1 MISIILPCYNEE
13 NAVFDCINQIKLEA
27 QKTQKEFEIIVVD
40 DGSTDNSLSKIK
52 ECDVNVLS
60 HPHNLGYG
68 SALKSG
74 IAAAKYDTIL
84 ISDIDG
90 SYPSKHIPE
99 LIKIYFDSK
108 QNSIGLDMLVGA
120 RQGKVY
126 DGSPLKFIFRKFLKF
141 LVEWTTGRK
150 IIDTNSGMR
159 IFSKKTIGSF
169 LPRLC
174 NTFSFTTSLTL
185 AYMLNGKFVKY
196 EPIEYHVRTGKSHV
210 KILRDSL
217 RTLQYIVEA
226 IIYYN
231 PLKLFLL
238 VFLIFILLSIF
249 FLILFFLNDKFIF
262 LALFSLSTVISFISI
277 FFGFLMDLVK
287 QKINQSRDK

>member
-13 NAVFDCINQIKLEA
+13 NAVIDCINQIKLEA
-27 QKTQKEFEIIVVD
+27 QKTQKDFEIIVVD

-74 IAAAKYDTIL
+74 IFAAKYDTIL

-99 LIKIYFDSK
+99 LIKIYSDSQ

-120 RQGKVY
+120 RKGKVY
-126 DGSPLKFIFRKFLKF
+126 DGSLLKFIFRKFLKF

-159 IFSKKTIGSF
+159 IFSKKTICDF

-196 EPIEYHVRTGKSHV
+196 EPIEYHVRTGKSPV
-210 KILRDSL
+210 KILKDSL
-217 RTLQYIVEA
+217 RTLQYIIEA

-238 VFLIFILLSIF
+238 IFLILILLSIF
-249 FLILFFLNDKFIF
+249 FLILFLVYETKIY
-262 LALFSLSTVISFISI
+262 LTLFSLIAFFSLVSML
-277 FFGFLMDLVK
+277 FGFLMELIR
-287 QKINQSRDK
+287 QKINLNK

>member
-13 NAVFDCINQIKLEA
+13 NAVFDCIIKPNKIRGT
-27 QKTQKEFEIIVVD
+27 KTQKEFEIIVVD

-52 ECDVNVLS
+52 ECDVNVMS
-60 HPHNLGYG
+60 HPHNLSYG

-99 LIKIYFDSK
+99 LIKIYFDSQ

-159 IFSKKTIGSF
+159 IFSKRQSVVFCQDYVTLSA
-169 LPRLC
+169 
-174 NTFSFTTSLTL
+174 FTTSLTL

-210 KILRDSL
+210 KNTRE
-217 RTLQYIVEA
+217 TH
-226 IIYYN
+226 
-231 PLKLFLL
+231 
-238 VFLIFILLSIF
+238 
-249 FLILFFLNDKFIF
+249 
-262 LALFSLSTVISFISI
+262 
-277 FFGFLMDLVK
+277 
-287 QKINQSRDK
+287 

>member
-13 NAVFDCINQIKLEA
+13 NAVIDCINQIKLEA
-27 QKTQKEFEIIVVD
+27 QKTQKDFEIIVVD

-74 IAAAKYDTIL
+74 IFAAKYDIIL

-99 LIKIYFDSK
+99 LIKIYSDSQ

-120 RQGKVY
+120 RKGKVY

-159 IFSKKTIGSF
+159 IFSKKTICDF

-210 KILRDSL
+210 KILKDSL
-217 RTLQYIVEA
+217 RTLQYIIEA

-238 VFLIFILLSIF
+238 IFLILILLSIF
-249 FLILFFLNDKFIF
+249 FLILFLVNETKIY
-262 LALFSLSTVISFISI
+262 LTLFSLIAFFSLVSML
-277 FFGFLMDLVK
+277 FGFLMELIR
-287 QKINQSRDK
+287 QKINLNK

>member
-13 NAVFDCINQIKLEA
+13 NAIVDCVKEIKFEVE
-27 QKTQKEFEIIVVD
+27 KIKKEFEIIVVD
-40 DGSTDNSLSKIK
+40 DGSTDKSFNKIK
-52 ECDVNVLS
+52 ECDVKFIS

-74 IAAAKYDTIL
+74 IAEAKYDTIL

-90 SYPSKHIPE
+90 SYPAKHIPE
-99 LIKIYFDSK
+99 LLKIFFDSQ
-108 QNSIGLDMLVGA
+108 QNSKGLDMLVGA
-120 RQGKVY
+120 RKGKVY

-159 IFSKKTIGSF
+159 VFSKKTINNF

-174 NTFSFTTSLTL
+174 NTFSFTTSMTL

-196 EPIEYHVRTGKSHV
+196 EPIEYYVRTGKSHV

-217 RTLQYIVEA
+217 RTLQYIIEA
-226 IIYYN
+226 ITYYN

-238 VFLIFILLSIF
+238 IFLIFISLSAIF
-249 FLILFFLNDKFIF
+249 IIFYFLKNKFIF
-262 LALFSLSTVISFISI
+262 LVLFCLSIILSFISI

-287 QKINQSRDK
+287 QKLN